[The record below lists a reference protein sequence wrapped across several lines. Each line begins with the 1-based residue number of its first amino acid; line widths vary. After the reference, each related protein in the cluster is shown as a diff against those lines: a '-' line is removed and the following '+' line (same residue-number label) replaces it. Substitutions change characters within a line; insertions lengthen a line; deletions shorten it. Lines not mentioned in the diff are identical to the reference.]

1 MSRTGSNPDR
11 ITVYKAF
18 RDSDPMQ
25 LGVTTAEWRWTR
37 RTTTNHRIVAAS
49 SEGYA
54 RKDGALRNIKRT
66 QKAPYTM
73 VIEEG

>member
-49 SEGYA
+49 SEGYV
-54 RKDGALRNIKRT
+54 RKMEHYATSSVLRKNHT
-66 QKAPYTM
+66 LW
-73 VIEEG
+73 